1 MERAC
6 TDHRLPLEAQ
16 AKLRQVEL
24 QAAHLNDEQL
34 RESLLAAW
42 HGWQLE
48 RTLLMRA
55 FASLGAEVQL
65 NVRGYTPF
73 EVAGIDG

>member
-6 TDHRLPLEAQ
+6 TDNRLPLEAQ
-16 AKLRQVEL
+16 ARLRQIEL
-24 QAAHLNDEQL
+24 QAAQLNDQQL

-48 RTLLMRA
+48 RTLLLRA
-55 FASLGAEVQL
+55 IASLGAEVQM

-73 EVAGIDG
+73 EVAGLDG